1 MWNKIPEKS
10 SEKSDMKD
18 RQTER
23 RTERVGRSDAE
34 GGTKRN
40 DGEKCSTDWK

>member
-23 RTERVGRSDAE
+23 GQGLTRKE
-34 GGTKRN
+34 GGRDNVK
-40 DGEKCSTDWK
+40 

>member
-10 SEKSDMKD
+10 SEKSDIKD

-23 RTERVGRSDAE
+23 RPREERSDAE
-34 GGTKRN
+34 GGGRDNAK
-40 DGEKCSTDWK
+40 

>member
-18 RQTER
+18 RQTEGDGPR
-23 RTERVGRSDAE
+23 EGRPDAE
-34 GGTKRN
+34 GGGRDNAK
-40 DGEKCSTDWK
+40 